1 MANIVNF
8 CCIFAKDMQDILV
21 RDIKFLPTVGEK
33 RAELL
38 RKELSV
44 ATFGDLVMHL
54 PSRYI
59 DRKSLYK
66 IADAYHSEM
75 PYIQI
80 RARVINVQFVGQG
93 HKGRLVVQVADSSAM
108 AELVWFRNV
117 NWVQKHLEVQREYIF
132 FGKPTIFNGEVSV
145 VHPEFEVIGAQGT
158 ASSMGVQGV
167 YRTTEKLNSAM
178 LGSRAIAALQR
189 QLWSLIRGY
198 VVETL
203 PRYLVEELNLLP
215 REEALFQAHF
225 PHSPEVLSRALYR
238 LKFEELLGIQLL
250 LLLQKRIRTDKSEGF
265 VMQNVGER
273 FNKFYNEVMPYE
285 LTGAQ
290 KRVVRE
296 VRQDMYTGRQ
306 MNRLLQGDVGSG
318 KTIVAL
324 LCMLIVADNGYQSA
338 IMAPTEILANQHY
351 ESMRSLCEPLG
362 VRVELWTGSTKKKE
376 RERMSEGLLSGEIDI
391 LIGTHALIEAGVQFS
406 NLGFVVIDEQHR
418 FGVMQR
424 AKLWTKNL
432 TAPHILVMTATP
444 IPRTL
449 AMTLYGDLDVSV
461 IDELPPGRKEIRTYH
476 SYESH
481 RLRVVGLMREQ
492 IAAGRQIY
500 VVYPM
505 IAESEKLDIA
515 SLEEGAV
522 ALSEHFP
529 APQYCSVVVHGK
541 MKQSQKDYAMDVFKR
556 GEAQILISTTVIEVG
571 VNVPNATVMIIE
583 SAERFGLSQLHQLR
597 GRVGRGADQSFCIL
611 MTGNK
616 LSSDSR
622 KRLEAMVAT
631 TDGFELAEMDLQ
643 LRGAGDIDG
652 TRQSGQAVE
661 VKIANLAKDTQILTD
676 AREVATGILEKD
688 PDLSQP
694 HNAILLHTVRRLENN
709 RQQVDVELAKI
720 S

>member
-1 MANIVNF
+1 MR
-8 CCIFAKDMQDILV
+8 DILL
-21 RDIKFLPTVGEK
+21 REIKFLPTIGEK

-38 RKELSV
+38 RKELGISN
-44 ATFGDLVMHL
+44 FGDLVMQL
-54 PSRYI
+54 PIRYI
-59 DRKSLYK
+59 DRKSIYK
-66 IADAYHSEM
+66 IDDARHHEM

-80 RARVINVQFVGQG
+80 RARVVNMQFIGEG
-93 HKGRLVVQVADSSAM
+93 YKGRLVVEVADSSGV

-117 NWVQKHLEVQREYIF
+117 NWVQKHLELQREYIF
-132 FGKPTIFNGEVSV
+132 FGKPSLYNGELQL
-145 VHPEFEVIGAQGT
+145 VHPELELIGAVGT

-167 YRTTEKLNSAM
+167 YRTTEKLSSSM
-178 LGSRAIAALQR
+178 LGSRALATLVR
-189 QLWSLIRGY
+189 TLWSIIRTQVTETMPGY
-198 VVETL
+198 LLEQLTL
-203 PRYLVEELNLLP
+203 MP

-225 PHSPEVLSRALYR
+225 PTSPEMLTGALFR
-238 LKFEELLGIQLL
+238 LKFEELFAIQLL
-250 LLLQKRIRTDKSEGF
+250 LLLQKRVRIDKSEGF
-265 VMQNVGER
+265 VMQNVGEK
-273 FNKFYNEVMPYE
+273 FNHFYNEVMPFP

-296 VRQDMYTGRQ
+296 VRQDMYTGKQ

-351 ESMRSLCEPLG
+351 ENMSKLCAGIG
-362 VRVELWTGSTKKKE
+362 VRVELWTGSTRKKE
-376 RERMSEGLLSGEIDI
+376 RERISHGLLEGEIEI
-391 LIGTHALIEAGVQFS
+391 LIGTHALIEAGVQFA

-424 AKLWTKNL
+424 AKLWTKNH
-432 TAPHILVMTATP
+432 TSPHILVMTATP

-449 AMTLYGDLDVSV
+449 AMTLYGDLDISV
-461 IDELPPGRKEIRTYH
+461 IDELPPGRKEIKTFH
-476 SYESH
+476 SYENH

-492 IAAGRQIY
+492 IAAGRQVY

-515 SLEEGAV
+515 SLEQGAV

-541 MKQSQKDYAMDVFKR
+541 MKQSQKDYAMETFKR

-571 VNVPNATVMIIE
+571 VNVPNATMMVIE
-583 SAERFGLSQLHQLR
+583 NAERFGLSQLHQLR
-597 GRVGRGADQSFCIL
+597 GRVGRGGEQSYCVL
-611 MTGNK
+611 MTSSK

-622 KRLEAMVAT
+622 KRMEAMVAT
-631 TDGFELAEMDLQ
+631 TDGFEIAEMDLQ

-652 TRQSGQAVE
+652 TRQSGQAVD
-661 VKIANLAKDTQILTD
+661 VKIANLAKDTEILTR
-676 AREVATGILEKD
+676 AREVAIKILERD
-688 PDLSQP
+688 PNLSLP
-694 HNAILLHTVRRLENN
+694 ENSLLLRAVQSIKRTRSEI
-709 RQQVDVELAKI
+709 DIELAKI

>member
-1 MANIVNF
+1 
-8 CCIFAKDMQDILV
+8 MQDILF

-38 RKELSV
+38 RKELGV
-44 ATFGDLVMHL
+44 ATFGDLLMQL
-54 PSRYI
+54 PTRYI
-59 DRKSLYK
+59 DRKSIYR
-66 IADAYHSEM
+66 IEDAHHAEM

-80 RARVINVQFVGQG
+80 RARVINVQYVGHE
-93 HKGRLVVQVADSSAM
+93 HKGRLVVEAADPSGVV
-108 AELVWFRNV
+108 ELVWFRNI
-117 NWVQKHLEVQREYIF
+117 NWVQKHLELEREYIF
-132 FGKPTIFNGEVSV
+132 FGRPGLFNGRVQI
-145 VHPEFEVIGAQGT
+145 VHPEFEVIGATGT
-158 ASSMGVQGV
+158 ATAMGVQGV
-167 YRTTEKLNSAM
+167 YRTTEKLNGSM
-178 LGSRAIAALQR
+178 LGSRAIATLQR
-189 QLWSLIRGY
+189 TLWGIIRGHLT
-198 VVETL
+198 ETL
-203 PRYLVEELNLLP
+203 PEYLIHQWGLMA

-225 PHSPEVLSRALYR
+225 PSSPELLSRALFR

-250 LLLQKRIRTDKSEGF
+250 LLLQKRVRIDKSEGF
-265 VMQNVGER
+265 VMQKVGER
-273 FNKFYNEVMPYE
+273 FNTFYEHVMPYE

-290 KRVVRE
+290 KRVIRQ
-296 VRQDMYTGRQ
+296 VRQDMYTGAQ

-338 IMAPTEILANQHY
+338 IMAPTEILATQHY
-351 ESMRSLCEPLG
+351 ESIKELCSSIDIQ
-362 VRVELWTGSTKKKE
+362 VELWTGSTRKKE
-376 RERMSEGLLSGEIDI
+376 RERISKALLDGTVDI
-391 LIGTHALIEAGVQFS
+391 LIGTHALIEQGVQFS

-424 AKLWTKNL
+424 AKLWTKSR
-432 TAPHILVMTATP
+432 TSPHILVMTATP

-449 AMTLYGDLDVSV
+449 AMTLYGDLDISV
-461 IDELPPGRKEIRTYH
+461 IDELPPGRKEIRTFH

-492 IAAGRQIY
+492 IAAGRQVY

-505 IAESEKLDIA
+505 IAESEKIDIA

-529 APQYCSVVVHGK
+529 APDYCSVVVHGK
-541 MKQSQKDYAMDVFKR
+541 MKQAQKDYAMQTFKR

-571 VNVPNATVMIIE
+571 VNVPNATMMVIE

-597 GRVGRGADQSFCIL
+597 GRVGRGGEQSYCVL
-611 MTGNK
+611 MTSNK

-631 TDGFELAEMDLQ
+631 TDGFALAEMDLQ

-661 VKIANLAKDTQILTD
+661 VKIANLAKDTEILSS
-676 AREVATGILEKD
+676 ARQAAQAVLEADPILGEPRNAMLLRAVRELEK
-688 PDLSQP
+688 SRGES
-694 HNAILLHTVRRLENN
+694 V
-709 RQQVDVELAKI
+709 VELSKI

>member
-1 MANIVNF
+1 MA
-8 CCIFAKDMQDILV
+8 DILF
-21 RDIKFLPTVGEK
+21 RNIKFLPTVGEK

-38 RKELSV
+38 KKELSI
-44 ATFGDLVMHL
+44 ATFGDLVMQL
-54 PSRYI
+54 PTRYI
-59 DRKSLYK
+59 DRKTFYK
-66 IADAYHSEM
+66 IEEARHHEM

-80 RARVINVQFVGQG
+80 RARVINVQFIGEG
-93 HKGRLVVQVADSSAM
+93 YKGRLVVEVGDSSGV

-132 FGKPTIFNGEVSV
+132 FGKPTLYNGELQL
-145 VHPEFEVIGAQGT
+145 VHPEFEVIGAVGS
-158 ASSMGVQGV
+158 ASAMGVQGV
-167 YRTTEKLNSAM
+167 YRTTEKLSSSM
-178 LGSRAIAALQR
+178 LGSRALAALQR
-189 QLWSLIRGY
+189 TLWGIIRGQ
-198 VVETL
+198 VAETL
-203 PRYLVEELNLLP
+203 PRYLIEQLSLLP

-225 PHSPEVLSRALYR
+225 PSSPEMLTRALFR
-238 LKFEELLGIQLL
+238 LKFEELFAIQLL
-250 LLLQKRIRTDKSEGF
+250 LLLQKRIRIDKSEGF
-265 VMQNVGER
+265 VMQSVGER
-273 FNKFYNEVMPYE
+273 FNKFYNEIMPFP

-351 ESMRSLCEPLG
+351 ESMSQLCEPLG

-376 RERMSEGLLSGEIDI
+376 RERLSEGLLNGEIDI
-391 LIGTHALIEAGVQFS
+391 LIGTHALIEAGVQFA

-424 AKLWTKNL
+424 AKLWTKNQ
-432 TAPHILVMTATP
+432 TSPHILVMTATP

-461 IDELPPGRKEIRTYH
+461 IDELPPGRKEIKTYH
-476 SYESH
+476 SFESH

-492 IAAGRQIY
+492 IAAGRQVY

-515 SLEEGAV
+515 SLEEGAA

-529 APQYCSVVVHGK
+529 APEYCSVVVHGK
-541 MKQSQKDYAMDVFKR
+541 MKQSQKDYAMETFKR

-571 VNVPNATVMIIE
+571 VNVPNATMMVIE

-597 GRVGRGADQSFCIL
+597 GRVGRGGEQSYCVL
-611 MTGNK
+611 MSSYK
-616 LSSDSR
+616 LSADSR
-622 KRLEAMVAT
+622 KRMEAMVAT

-661 VKIANLAKDTQILTD
+661 VKIANLAKDTEILSR
-676 AREVATGILEKD
+676 ARDVAQSVLEAD

-694 HNAILLHTVRRLENN
+694 QNAPLLSAVRAIEKER
-709 RQQVDVELAKI
+709 DGADIELKKI